1 MCATSTASCFSR
13 LPEFLHFPDVRAAA
27 DQMAASFR
35 LARPGCGRLTAQR
48 QRPVNGHNCAGAPLV
63 PHLFVVQAQGRGGI
77 DIKTDVQGLR

>member
-35 LARPGCGRLTAQR
+35 LARPA
-48 QRPVNGHNCAGAPLV
+48 AGA
-63 PHLFVVQAQGRGGI
+63 
-77 DIKTDVQGLR
+77 